1 MPNELNIKN
10 GLRVSGSVFLPSLI
24 TASAPNLTN
33 LLIQNSSGEL
43 FVSSSDWILKRVWA
57 MYSGSVTASV
67 NVDKTS
73 IFLIKSGSRTVFNID
88 ESGSVITSGSLTLE
102 TSGSYTNL
110 LNVKNNGTESLKVN
124 GEGVLVLRRFDT
136 PPTAVSGGI
145 YFDTSGSFFYGN

>member
-10 GLRVSGSVFLPSLI
+10 GLRVSGSIFLPSLI

-33 LLIQNSSGEL
+33 LLIQDSSGQL

-67 NVDKTS
+67 GVDKTS
-73 IFLIKSGSRTVFNID
+73 IFLIKSGSRTVFNLD
-88 ESGSVITSGSLTLE
+88 ETGSIVTSGSLTLE
-102 TSGSYTNL
+102 TSGSFTNL

-124 GEGVLVLRRFDT
+124 GEGVLVLSRYST

-145 YFDTSGSFFYGN
+145 YFDTNGSFFYGN